1 LDLLHPYFR
10 HICRLIVDAD
20 EWGQVVAVES
30 LARYCRAMLEK
41 PETPSTTPDS
51 DDELEGMDI
60 DLAMFL
66 DCSKPLFQSRNP
78 AVVLALAKAYY
89 HLAPIGHKLVGQ
101 ELLVS
106 PLLRLT
112 GSKGDEVKALA
123 WDVIATMSEERPVS
137 FMGIWLICLYFDI
150 ALRVHFSTLPIPP
163 RSC

>member
-1 LDLLHPYFR
+1 
-10 HICRLIVDAD
+10 
-20 EWGQVVAVES
+20 
-30 LARYCRAMLEK
+30 MLEK
-41 PETPSTTPDS
+41 PETPPTSPDS

-60 DLAMFL
+60 DLALFL
-66 DCSKPLFQSRNP
+66 DCSKPLSQSRNP

-137 FMGIWLICLYFDI
+137 LYGAWLISRYFEL
-150 ALRVHFSTLPIPP
+150 ASQVHSSTLPTLR
-163 RSC
+163 RSCWSS